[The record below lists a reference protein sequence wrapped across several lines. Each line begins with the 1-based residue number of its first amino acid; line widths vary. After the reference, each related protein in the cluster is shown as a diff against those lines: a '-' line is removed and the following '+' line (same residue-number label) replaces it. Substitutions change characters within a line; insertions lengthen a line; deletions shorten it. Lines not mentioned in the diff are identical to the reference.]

1 MHTTRTM
8 HSATVTHLRPQVQR
22 GKVVCDGWN
31 MLRGADSVLAHGDSM
46 DRLYVDVGRL
56 ANRVGAVSRATTG
69 EFLCVDEISIHVGVS
84 DPARHPQ
91 RHAYEMDMIRQWQ
104 RDSRVTVHIH
114 RNEYDEA
121 EGTYGEKSVDEAIG
135 KDLLDSQ
142 ASGRFDLVV
151 LFSEDSDHERDL
163 ATAFGRFRETQCKVA
178 LAKWE
183 GQKGLSLLPGK
194 RIGCHYLNRRD
205 LDLCSTP
212 RRYGD
217 VA

>member
-1 MHTTRTM
+1 MHTT

-22 GKVVCDGWN
+22 GKVVYDGWN
-31 MLRGADSVLAHGDSM
+31 MLRGADGVLGHGDSM

-56 ANRVGAVSRATTG
+56 ANRVGAVCRATTG
-69 EFLCVDEISIHVGVS
+69 EFLRVDEISIHVGVA
-84 DPARHPQ
+84 DPDRDPQ
-91 RHAYEMDMIRQWQ
+91 RHDREMDMIRQWR
-104 RDSRVTVHIH
+104 RDTRVTVHIYS
-114 RNEYDEA
+114 NEYDEA
-121 EGTYGEKSVDEAIG
+121 EGAYREQSVDEAIG

-142 ASGRFDLVV
+142 ASGRFDLMV
-151 LFSEDSDHERDL
+151 LFSEDSDHEEDL
-163 ATAFGRFRETQCKVA
+163 ATAFGRFRETRCKVA

-212 RRYGD
+212 RGYGA